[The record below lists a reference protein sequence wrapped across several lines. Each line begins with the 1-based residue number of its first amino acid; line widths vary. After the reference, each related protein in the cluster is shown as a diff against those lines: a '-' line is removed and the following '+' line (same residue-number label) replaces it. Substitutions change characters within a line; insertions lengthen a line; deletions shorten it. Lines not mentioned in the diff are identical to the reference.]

1 MKITFPGAY
10 VKNFSWLASFRRS
23 HPTRLPS
30 LAASLRA
37 ETPRSSINKY
47 RHDHF
52 LDASHPGGENTLTR
66 LGRRSVRTSHRGGE
80 NRSPPPA
87 LPKVRPAR
95 IPRHSHSPPPLR
107 REILVPRL
115 AIYGIPTRT
124 RTQSVKIPP
133 QRTPGCVPHISR
145 VSDRGRFLSVLDL
158 VPIVSV
164 FVCWDSCP
172 IRCRVNDCD
181 PHRGQALARSP
192 TSATRVLAFE
202 SRRDT
207 LRSCRSG
214 TTGEVV
220 TSY

>member
-107 REILVPRL
+107 REILVE
-115 AIYGIPTRT
+115 
-124 RTQSVKIPP
+124 
-133 QRTPGCVPHISR
+133 
-145 VSDRGRFLSVLDL
+145 
-158 VPIVSV
+158 
-164 FVCWDSCP
+164 
-172 IRCRVNDCD
+172 
-181 PHRGQALARSP
+181 
-192 TSATRVLAFE
+192 LAFGDLDTSIAWGKWQ
-202 SRRDT
+202 SRFK
-207 LRSCRSG
+207 RSSR
-214 TTGEVV
+214 TTSRHSLDV
-220 TSY
+220 TDSRLTWRAPPGA